1 MLLPTNLRVPLLAV
15 TIAATTLS
23 CQKEERVPVKAN
35 GDMTFSFAFDS
46 TQVRLNNLGQPS
58 TIPAGHAG
66 QSPKFN
72 SMSAHYI
79 ELSKDMHTPVGQG
92 EVLYLGSETTKGG
105 DLAVDFDRAELAAE
119 GEEIFR
125 IHVTDIEPGVY
136 NWIRVSLTY
145 QNFDIDFKSNGLDL
159 TATLAA
165 FVGYNTYISDL
176 VVKSQTLSLN
186 ENKLQGYWAFEMV
199 SPIAILQDGQA
210 PPGATT
216 VPNPL
221 FATSPIPQGSCL
233 VTGQFE
239 DPLVITGNE
248 TGEIEITL
256 SVSVNK
262 SFEFTD
268 PNGNGIFEPDAGESP
283 VDMGVRGLIPK
294 VKFIQ

>member
-1 MLLPTNLRVPLLAV
+1 MLLHTNLKKSLIGLTIISSTLA
-15 TIAATTLS
+15 
-23 CQKEERVPVKAN
+23 CQKEEKALIQESGN
-35 GDMTFSFAFDS
+35 MTFSFAFDS

-58 TIPAGHAG
+58 TIPSGHAG
-66 QSPKFN
+66 QSPRFN
-72 SMSAHYI
+72 GMSAHYI
-79 ELSKDMHTPVGQG
+79 ELSKDMFTPVGQG
-92 EVLYLGSETTKGG
+92 EVLYLGPETTKGG
-105 DLAVDFDRAELAAE
+105 DQAVDFDQAVVAAE

-125 IHVTDIEPGVY
+125 IPVKDIEPGVY
-136 NWIRVSLTY
+136 NWLRVSLTY
-145 QNFDIDFKSNGLDL
+145 QNFDIDFRSNGLDL

-186 ENKLQGYWAFEMV
+186 ENKLQGYWAFEMI
-199 SPIAILQDGQA
+199 SPVAILQDGQA

-233 VTGQFE
+233 VTGEFE

-248 TGEIEITL
+248 TGEVEVTI
-256 SVSVNK
+256 SVSINN

-268 PNGNGIFEPDAGESP
+268 PNGNGIFEPDAGETP
-283 VDMGVRGLIPK
+283 VDMGVRGIIPK
-294 VKFIQ
+294 VRFIQ